1 MKSRWSS
8 LVAAALFA
16 AVPLVAIVGFPSF
29 ADGAETVHVVEKG
42 DKIGDLAKKY
52 GVTAQAIA
60 SANKL
65 KDPTHL
71 KPGAKLVIPGS
82 KTAAKNAKSFEQK
95 PKHPG
100 RVTFVRFGTQE
111 KQELQVVTKKGKL
124 VPGVLPRVARM
135 MRFAKLNIEHPI
147 DSRLVSLVAQVS
159 DHFGGRTVEI
169 VSGFRPKTPTQYTP
183 HSNHNVGRA
192 IDMRITGVPNE
203 VLRDHCRTYKNV
215 GVGYYPN
222 SLFIHFD
229 VRSKSTFWIDL
240 SKPGEKPKYLGPNG
254 ELVGP
259 NGEIDHGLDEA
270 AADGADLDPK
280 DDPGEMNG
288 APAGAPPAAKDP
300 AKDSPPAAP
309 AGTSTGAPAAA
320 PAPVANAGQK

>member
-1 MKSRWSS
+1 MSRWSS
-8 LVAAALFA
+8 VLAAALVVA
-16 AVPLVAIVGFPSF
+16 SPLVAFVGFPSF
-29 ADGAETVHVVEKG
+29 ADGAEVTHVVEKG
-42 DKIGDLAKKY
+42 DKIDDLAKKY
-52 GVTAQAIA
+52 GVTVKAIA

-71 KPGAKLVIPGS
+71 KAGTKLVIPG
-82 KTAAKNAKSFEQK
+82 AKKSSTFEAK

-111 KQELQVVTKKGKL
+111 KQELQLVTKKGKL
-124 VPGVLPRVARM
+124 VPGVLPRVSRM

-147 DSRLVSLVAQVS
+147 DPRLVQLVAQVS
-159 DHFGGRTVEI
+159 DHFGGRAIEI

-192 IDMRITGVPNE
+192 IDMRVVGVPNE

-229 VRSKSTFWIDL
+229 VRAKSTFWIDL
-240 SKPGEKPKYLGPNG
+240 SKPGEAPKY
-254 ELVGP
+254 VGQP
-259 NGEIDHGLDEA
+259 DIDHALDDA
-270 AADGADLDPK
+270 AADGADLAPK
-280 DDPGEMNG
+280 DEG
-288 APAGAPPAAKDP
+288 
-300 AKDSPPAAP
+300 SAAP
-309 AGTSTGAPAAA
+309 ATPAASASA
-320 PAPVANAGQK
+320 PPPLPAASSSQK